1 MSTLEQGL
9 YELGRLDQAA
19 CADTPVHRI
28 DPRAKVITTL
38 LFIVCVVSFGK
49 YDVLPM
55 LPFALFPIALAS
67 EGGLS
72 LELIGKR
79 LLVAAPFAV
88 FVGIFNPLFDRE
100 IIARIGSLAIS
111 GGWVSYASI
120 LVRFVLTVGA
130 ALVLV
135 GTTRFN
141 DVVLALERLGMPD
154 VLATQFLL
162 LYRYIFVLAEE
173 VMRMSRARTLR
184 SFNGRG
190 MGIRVYT
197 QMLGQLLLRTF
208 ARAERIY
215 AAMLG
220 RGFDGRARS
229 FRRLSFS
236 ARDAVFVLG
245 WCGAFLSF
253 RLVNVPQLLGS
264 LVMRLGS

>member
-19 CADTPVHRI
+19 CANTPVHRL
-28 DPRAKVITTL
+28 DPRAKVVTTL
-38 LFIVCVVSFGK
+38 VFIVCVVSFGK
-49 YDVLPM
+49 YEVLPM

-67 EGGLS
+67 EGGLP

-79 LLVAAPFAV
+79 LLLAAPFAV
-88 FVGIFNPLFDRE
+88 FLGIFNPLLDRE
-100 IIARIGSLAIS
+100 IVGRIGSLAIS

-120 LVRFVLTVGA
+120 LVRFVLTAGA

-141 DVVLALERLGMPD
+141 DVVLALERLGTPE
-154 VLATQFLL
+154 VLATQLLL

-184 SFNGRG
+184 SFGGRG
-190 MGIRVYT
+190 MGMRVYI

-220 RGFDGRARS
+220 RGFDGHVRS
-229 FRRLSFS
+229 PRRLSFT

-245 WCGAFLSF
+245 WSGAFVAF
-253 RLVNVPQLLGS
+253 RLLNVPLLIGS

>member
-19 CADTPVHRI
+19 GADTPVHRL
-28 DPRAKVITTL
+28 DPRAKVVTTL
-38 LFIVCVVSFGK
+38 VFIVCVVSFGK
-49 YDVLPM
+49 YSVLPL
-55 LPFALFPIALAS
+55 LPFALFPIVLAS
-67 EGGLS
+67 EGGLT

-79 LLVAAPFAV
+79 LLIAAPFAV
-88 FVGIFNPLFDRE
+88 FVGIFNPLIDRE
-100 IIARIGSLAIS
+100 VVTRVAGLAIS

-120 LVRFVLTVGA
+120 LVRFVLTVSA
-130 ALVLV
+130 ALVLIA
-135 GTTRFN
+135 TTRFN
-141 DVVLALERLGMPD
+141 DIVLALERLGMPE
-154 VLATQFLL
+154 VLATQLLL

-173 VMRMSRARTLR
+173 AMRMSRARTLR
-184 SFNGRG
+184 SFDGRG
-190 MGIRVYT
+190 MGMRVYV

-220 RGFDGRARS
+220 RGFDGHVRS
-229 FRRLSFS
+229 PRRLSFS
-236 ARDAVFVLG
+236 AGDAVFILG
-245 WCGAFLSF
+245 WSAAFVAF

>member
-1 MSTLEQGL
+1 VSTLEQGL

-19 CADTPVHRI
+19 YADTPVHRL

-38 LFIVCVVSFGK
+38 VFIVCVVSFGK

-55 LPFALFPIALAS
+55 LPFMFFPIALAS
-67 EGGLS
+67 EGGLP

-79 LLVAAPFAV
+79 LLLAAPFAV
-88 FVGIFNPLFDRE
+88 FVGIFNPLQDRE
-100 IIARIGSLAIS
+100 VVAHVGTLAIS
-111 GGWVSYASI
+111 GGWVSYVSI
-120 LVRFVLTVGA
+120 LVRFMLTVGA
-130 ALVLV
+130 AIVLV

-141 DVVLALERLGMPD
+141 DVVLALERLGMPE
-154 VLATQFLL
+154 VLATQLLL

-173 VMRMSRARTLR
+173 IMRMSRARTLR
-184 SFNGRG
+184 SFGDRG
-190 MGIRVYT
+190 MGMRVYI

-220 RGFDGRARS
+220 RGFDGHVRS
-229 FRRLSFS
+229 GRRLSFGV
-236 ARDAVFVLG
+236 RDAAFVLG
-245 WCGAFLSF
+245 WCGAFLAF
-253 RLVNVPQLLGS
+253 RLLNVPLILGS

>member
-19 CADTPVHRI
+19 GADTPVHRL
-28 DPRAKVITTL
+28 DPRAKVVTTL
-38 LFIVCVVSFGK
+38 VFIVCVVSFGR
-49 YDVLPM
+49 YSVIPL
-55 LPFALFPIALAS
+55 LPFALFPIVLAS
-67 EGGLS
+67 EGGIT

-79 LLVAAPFAV
+79 LLIAAPFAV
-88 FVGIFNPLFDRE
+88 FVGIFNPLLDRE
-100 IIARIGSLAIS
+100 IVARIAGLAIS

-120 LVRFVLTVGA
+120 LVRFVLTVSA
-130 ALVLV
+130 ALVLIA
-135 GTTRFN
+135 TTRFN
-141 DVVLALERLGMPD
+141 DVVLALERLGMPE
-154 VLATQFLL
+154 VLATQLLL

-173 VMRMSRARTLR
+173 AMRMTRARTLR
-184 SFNGRG
+184 SFGRRG
-190 MGIRVYT
+190 MGMRVYV

-220 RGFDGRARS
+220 RGFDGHVRS
-229 FRRLSFS
+229 PRCLSFS
-236 ARDAVFVLG
+236 AGDALFVLG
-245 WCGAFLSF
+245 WSAAFVAF

>member
-19 CADTPVHRI
+19 CADTPVHRL
-28 DPRAKVITTL
+28 DSRAKVITTL
-38 LFIVCVVSFGK
+38 VFIVCVVSFGK

-55 LPFALFPIALAS
+55 LPFVLFPIALAS
-67 EGGLS
+67 EGGLP
-72 LELIGKR
+72 LDLIGKR
-79 LLVAAPFAV
+79 VLLAAPFAV
-88 FVGIFNPLFDRE
+88 FVGIFNPLLDRQTV
-100 IIARIGSLAIS
+100 AHIGTLAVS

-120 LVRFVLTVGA
+120 LLRFVLTVSAG
-130 ALVLV
+130 LVLI

-141 DVVLALERLGMPD
+141 DVVLALERVGMPE
-154 VLATQFLL
+154 VLATQLLL

-184 SFNGRG
+184 SFDGRG
-190 MGIRVYT
+190 MGMRVYI

-220 RGFDGRARS
+220 RGFDGRVRS
-229 FRRLSFS
+229 PRRLTFS

-245 WCGAFLSF
+245 WSGAFLAF
-253 RLVNVPQLLGS
+253 RLLNIPLLLGS

>member
-19 CADTPVHRI
+19 CADTPVHRL

-38 LFIVCVVSFGK
+38 VFIVCIVSFGK

-55 LPFALFPIALAS
+55 LPFMVFPIALAS

-72 LELIGKR
+72 FGLIGKR
-79 LLVAAPFAV
+79 LLIAAPFAV
-88 FVGIFNPLFDRE
+88 FVGIFNPLLDRE
-100 IIARIGSLAIS
+100 IVAHIGSIAIS

-120 LVRFVLTVGA
+120 LARFVLTVSA
-130 ALVLV
+130 ALVLI

-141 DVVLALERLGMPD
+141 DVVLALQRIGMPE
-154 VLATQFLL
+154 VLATQLLL

-184 SFNGRG
+184 SFGDRG
-190 MGIRVYT
+190 MGMRVYI

-220 RGFDGRARS
+220 RGFTGQVRS
-229 FRRLSFS
+229 GRRLVFT
-236 ARDAVFVLG
+236 ARDAVFILG
-245 WCGAFLSF
+245 WCGAFLAF
-253 RLVNVPQLLGS
+253 RLLNIPLLLGS
-264 LVMRLGS
+264 VVMRLGS